1 MIKFIYTERCIH
13 MAPQSGLQSIAVGR
27 TWILI
32 AIIAAAVVWMW
43 LSNMPPAQPPQ
54 TATPRVV
61 KINATAA
68 TPQQPAPP
76 QLQTVGLFMC
86 REEAYRTRTGVI
98 ICGVE
103 MVTDQYVFLRRGWI
117 YAANATFT
125 LLGDVSVCKFSVSVN
140 MLYVDCA
147 QPIMVV
153 K

>member
-1 MIKFIYTERCIH
+1 

-32 AIIAAAVVWMW
+32 AIVAAAVAWMW

-61 KINATAA
+61 KINAT
-68 TPQQPAPP
+68 TPQQPPAPP
-76 QLQTVGLFMC
+76 QLQAQAVGLFMC

-103 MVTDQYVFLRRGWI
+103 MVTDQYIFLRRGWI

>member
-1 MIKFIYTERCIH
+1 
-13 MAPQSGLQSIAVGR
+13 MAPQGVPSIAVGK

-32 AIIAAAVVWMW
+32 AVVAAAVAWMW

-61 KINATAA
+61 KINATA
-68 TPQQPAPP
+68 PPPQPAPTP
-76 QLQTVGLFMC
+76 SQPLQSVVELFMC
-86 REEAYRTRTGVI
+86 RGEAYRTQTGVV

-103 MVTDQYVFLRRGWI
+103 VVTERYIFLRRGWI

-125 LLGDVSVCKFSVSVN
+125 LLGDVSMCKFSVSVN
-140 MLYVDCA
+140 TLYIDCA
-147 QPIMVV
+147 QPIAVA

>member
-1 MIKFIYTERCIH
+1 

-61 KINATAA
+61 KINATTA
-68 TPQQPAPP
+68 TPQQPAPPP

-103 MVTDQYVFLRRGWI
+103 MVTDQHVFLRRGWI
-117 YAANATFT
+117 YAANATQFS

-140 MLYVDCA
+140 TLYVDCA

>member
-1 MIKFIYTERCIH
+1 MIKFIYMERYTH
-13 MAPQSGLQSIAVGR
+13 MAPQSGLQSIAVGK

-32 AIIAAAVVWMW
+32 AIIAAAVAWMW

-61 KINATAA
+61 KINAT
-68 TPQQPAPP
+68 TPPQPTP

-103 MVTDQYVFLRRGWI
+103 MVTDQYIFLRRGWI

-125 LLGDVSVCKFSVSVN
+125 LLGDVSVCKFSVSVHT
-140 MLYVDCA
+140 LYVDCA